1 MPARARGD
9 GRACASARGRLR
21 GEAAGEV
28 AAGRLPAEPPVAP
41 SDPSGVDRGSGV
53 GGASPRSA
61 DGCATGERT
70 WRCHPPAERERGA
83 SGEPLGA
90 ASGAG
95 GEHEHGM
102 RVPRQGRAQPRPR
115 AARPSSRGSRRR
127 HRPVARGRA
136 MHRHPPTP
144 PKPRLRGHSPGLQI
158 DPLPTGRGRET
169 WGNPIHRVS
178 PPPSS
183 GAAAWRGRGGGSARA
198 SGARRAPSS
207 CMAVVASSHPG
218 PGATTLDGAGVAAAS
233 ASASSADHQAPIF
246 TPLPGGLSSPVRPPE
261 GSSLVFI

>member
-1 MPARARGD
+1 M
-9 GRACASARGRLR
+9 
-21 GEAAGEV
+21 
-28 AAGRLPAEPPVAP
+28 PAEPPVAP

-61 DGCATGERT
+61 DGCATGEGT
-70 WRCHPPAERERGA
+70 SRCHPPAERERGA

-136 MHRHPPTP
+136 MHRHLPTP
-144 PKPRLRGHSPGLQI
+144 PKPRLRGRSPGLQI

-183 GAAAWRGRGGGSARA
+183 GAAAWRGRGGRQRARVGGAARTVELHGSRRLLA
-198 SGARRAPSS
+198 SRARRHDLGRGGRGSRFRLGFLGRP
-207 CMAVVASSHPG
+207 PG
-218 PGATTLDGAGVAAAS
+218 PHLYAAS
-233 ASASSADHQAPIF
+233 RWPECTGSPSLKEVPWFYLGRTQAKC
-246 TPLPGGLSSPVRPPE
+246 
-261 GSSLVFI
+261 LVDRRCCTHGRCCACVSCFP